1 LTLVIARIKM
11 ERSCCR
17 KASKGTF
24 MRLHEILT
32 GLSATQVDGPTDI
45 EITSI
50 AYDSR
55 AVKPGSLF
63 IAINGFHTDGRAFI
77 PQALARGAVA
87 VVVQPPGD
95 GGCGMGDGDYSG
107 SHPPSRIPQFP
118 TIVAVENARTAL
130 APIAAAFYNHP
141 GAAMRVVGITGTD
154 GKTTTTFLTSA
165 VLEASGRATGMLGT
179 VDFKV
184 GARQWANETRQS
196 TPEAPEVQ
204 ALMRDMADAGCGYAV
219 LEATSHAL
227 SARWNRLGGCMFD
240 VALLTNVT
248 HEHLDFHGSV
258 EQYRRDKARLFEM
271 LGEGDKGWRTGDSAS
286 IPHPPSLIPARKARK
301 IAIVNADDPHHQMFL
316 AAAPASAERLTYAI
330 RSQADVRAYDVL
342 SSAAG
347 LRCRVET
354 PWGDT
359 QLNLKLTGDFNVSN
373 ALAAL
378 TVGLAEGVSLDA
390 CVAALE
396 AIPGVRGRMERIEL
410 GQPFTVLVDYAHTPG
425 AFEKLMSI
433 ARPLTDGQLI
443 AVFGSAGER
452 DREKR
457 AIQGTVA
464 ARFCDF
470 LVLTDEDPRL
480 EDRDAIIAEIAQ
492 GAEQAGKRERSGY
505 LRIPDRGAAIR
516 AAFAHAR
523 PGDIVLL
530 LGKGHESCIIYGDT
544 KTPWDEAGEARAA
557 LREQGYDTDKRS
569 H

>member
-1 LTLVIARIKM
+1 
-11 ERSCCR
+11 
-17 KASKGTF
+17 
-24 MRLHEILT
+24 MRLHQLLA
-32 GLSATQVDGPTDI
+32 GLSAAQISGPTDI

-55 AVKPGSLF
+55 IVQPGGLF

-77 PQALARGAVA
+77 PQALARGAAA
-87 VVVQPPGD
+87 VIMDEPQPGD
-95 GGCGMGDGDYSG
+95 GDWGLAIGNRNNSQYLVPNPES
-107 SHPPSRIPQFP
+107 P
-118 TIVAVENARTAL
+118 TIVTVQNTRTAL
-130 APIAAAFYNHP
+130 APIAAAFYDYP

-165 VLEASGRATGMLGT
+165 VLEASGRGTGMIGT

-184 GARQWANETRQS
+184 GTRQWANETRQS

-204 ALMRDMADAGCGYAV
+204 ALLREMADAGCGYAV
-219 LEATSHAL
+219 VEATSHAL
-227 SARWNRLGGCMFD
+227 SARWNRLGGCAFD
-240 VALLTNVT
+240 LALLTNIT

-271 LGEGDKGWRTGDSAS
+271 LGERDRGWGMGDGAAFS
-286 IPHPPSLIPARKARK
+286 IPHPPSPIPARKARK
-301 IAIVNADDPHHQMFL
+301 VAIVNADDPHHQMFL
-316 AAAPASAERLTYAI
+316 DAAPASAERLTYAI
-330 RSQADVRAYDVL
+330 GSPADVRAYNVV

-347 LRCRVET
+347 LRFQVET
-354 PWGDT
+354 PWGGA

-378 TVGLAEGVSLDA
+378 TVGLAEGLPIDA
-390 CVAALE
+390 CAAALE

-410 GQPFTVLVDYAHTPG
+410 GQPFTVLVDYAHTPA

-433 ARPLTDGQLI
+433 ARPLTSGQLI

-457 AIQGTVA
+457 AIQGAVA
-464 ARFCDF
+464 ARFCDL

-480 EDRDAIIAEIAQ
+480 ENRDAIIAEIAQ
-492 GAEQAGKRERSGY
+492 GAEQAGKREGSGY
-505 LRIPDRGAAIR
+505 IRIPDRPAAIR
-516 AAFAHAR
+516 AAFAQAR

-530 LGKGHESCIIYGDT
+530 LGKGHESCIIYGET
-544 KTPWDEAGEARAA
+544 KTPWDEAGEARSA
-557 LREQGYDTDKRS
+557 LWELGYNVGT
-569 H
+569 